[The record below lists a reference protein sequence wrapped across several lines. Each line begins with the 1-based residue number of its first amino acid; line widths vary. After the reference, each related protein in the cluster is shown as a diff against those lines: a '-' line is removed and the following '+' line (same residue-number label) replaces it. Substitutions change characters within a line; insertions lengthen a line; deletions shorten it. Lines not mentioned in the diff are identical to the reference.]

1 MADEITSALDFWE
14 KLSKAKEAVVK
25 FKKKDGTIRVMVCTL
40 DFTQIPKKQH
50 PKSVNIKKIVNLMRK
65 NGIIH
70 CFDLEKQEWRSIPF
84 KQADWVELD
93 KVRYRIRKPA

>member
-50 PKSVNIKKIVNLMRK
+50 HQS
-65 NGIIH
+65 
-70 CFDLEKQEWRSIPF
+70 CS
-84 KQADWVELD
+84 
-93 KVRYRIRKPA
+93 